1 MRINKEEHLKH
12 PWRVHSL
19 LKDLRIEDVWL
30 LPVEVKADQP
40 IGELNTAFVQA
51 LEKTASSG
59 FAGWLFQLRFFLGRV
74 FGWEDDTKLKES
86 LPIGSI
92 RERYASQEGLHD
104 LDTHFEGFGDF
115 VPVYDLREEMLS
127 EIENAT
133 VLAAAHFGRVARGNG
148 KYGVQ
153 MTVYVKPKGL
163 LGHFYMQLIKPFR
176 LYVVYPV
183 MLKIIGRQWE
193 KYQRQDVSISG

>member
-30 LPVEVKADQP
+30 LPVEMNADQP
-40 IGELNTAFVQA
+40 IGELNAAFVQA
-51 LEKTASSG
+51 LEQTASSG
-59 FAGWLFQLRFFLGRV
+59 LAGWLFRLRFFLGRV
-74 FGWEDDTKLKES
+74 FGWENKTKPKAS

-92 RERYASQEGLHD
+92 RERYATQEGLAE
-104 LDTHFEGFGDF
+104 LEARFEGFGDF
-115 VPVYDLREEMLS
+115 VPVYDLKEEMLS
-127 EIENAT
+127 EIENET
-133 VLAAAHFGRVARGNG
+133 VLAAAHFGRVAKSNG
-148 KYGVQ
+148 KYDVQ

-176 LYVVYPV
+176 LIIVYPV

-193 KYQRQDVSISG
+193 KLQKQEVSISG